1 MRSRP
6 EIAINVGSRR
16 EVADRCARASAGQR
30 PEPSQL
36 FSGSAHTTRP
46 PRMKGLGLLSFTDF
60 DRSLLGYAAIRPMLC
75 KMVVPAVM
83 TVFFKGQIYIRVRPG
98 DPPPR
103 TGSPGA
109 RSLHQHRPRFGAVGS
124 KLRKMPKE
132 PRVLIS
138 TSASAAAPEMRR
150 SERLSLRATIFWIG
164 VPA

>member
-6 EIAINVGSRR
+6 EIAIKFGSRR
-16 EVADRCARASAGQR
+16 DVADRFARAPAGQR

-46 PRMKGLGLLSFTDF
+46 PRMKGLALVSFTDF

-103 TGSPGA
+103 TGSAGG
-109 RSLHQHRPRFGAVGS
+109 RSLHQDRPRFGVSVQLAARD
-124 KLRKMPKE
+124 RK
-132 PRVLIS
+132 S
-138 TSASAAAPEMRR
+138 T
-150 SERLSLRATIFWIG
+150 RLNSSHT
-164 VPA
+164 